1 MSVGYRC
8 RVCGTEVDAGEAT
21 PWRCPAATA
30 ADRHHVLAFVP
41 PRGRAEP
48 DGDAG
53 AVATGDTNPFL
64 AYASRLAWHR
74 FATGRGLDAAAC
86 DELVQRTDAAVDAV
100 EATGFR
106 VTPFERSAGL
116 SDALG
121 LEVWVKDETHN
132 VGGSHKARHL
142 FTILLQLQAAEQLGL
157 APWSRESRPHLA
169 ISSCGNAAIAAATL
183 AAAAEWP
190 LDVFVPTWAPESVL
204 RRLRALRAEITIC
217 ERRADDPPGDPCVMR
232 FREAVQA
239 GAVPFSVQ
247 GPENVLCLDGGR
259 TLGWELADQAAAAG
273 VAIDRLFVQVGGGAL
288 AGCIGAALLDR
299 SPATRL
305 HAVQTEGCAP
315 LERAWLLAADDPGHA
330 AARWAELMWPWQDP
344 RSAADGILD
353 DETYDW
359 LAVFEG
365 MRGTGG
371 APVVAREADVL
382 AAHDLVHAHTAV
394 DASVTGTA
402 GLAGVLAMRDELH
415 PRERVAIVL
424 SGITR

>member
-8 RVCGTEVDAGEAT
+8 RVCGAEVDAGEPA

-30 ADRHHVLAFVP
+30 QDRRHVLALVSGLDAP
-41 PRGRAEP
+41 TDQAE
-48 DGDAG
+48 GTAAIAG
-53 AVATGDTNPFL
+53 EPNPFI
-64 AYASRLAWHR
+64 AYGSRLAWHR
-74 FATGRGLDAAAC
+74 FALERGMDADAC
-86 DELVQRTDAAVDAV
+86 DQLVRDTDDAV
-100 EATGFR
+100 EAVAATGFR

-121 LEVWVKDETHN
+121 LDVWIKDETHN
-132 VGGSHKARHL
+132 VAGSHKARHL
-142 FTILLQLQAAEQLGL
+142 LTILLQLQAAERLGV
-157 APWSRESRPHLA
+157 AGWSVRDRPPLA

-183 AAAAEWP
+183 AAAVDWP
-190 LDVFVPTWAPESVL
+190 IEVFVPTWAPEPVL
-204 RRLRALRAEITIC
+204 RRLHALRARITVC
-217 ERRADDPPGDPCVMR
+217 ERRTADPPGDPCVLR

-259 TLGWELADQAAAAG
+259 TLGWELTDQAAAVG
-273 VAIDRLFVQVGGGAL
+273 VRLDRVFVQVGGGAL
-288 AGCIGAALLDR
+288 AGCVGAALVDR
-299 SPATRL
+299 SPATKL
-305 HAVQTEGCAP
+305 QAVQTEGCAP
-315 LERAWLLAADDPGHA
+315 LERAWLLAGDDGGDA
-330 AARWAELMWPWQDP
+330 AARWAELMWPWDDP

-371 APVVAREADVL
+371 GPVVAREADVL
-382 AAHDLVHAHTAV
+382 AAHDLVHAHTTI

-402 GLAGVLAMRDELH
+402 GLAGLLAMRDQLASG
-415 PRERVAIVL
+415 ERVAIVL
-424 SGITR
+424 SGVTR